1 MKFTDLK
8 KNKEYYVFYFP
19 IVDDLK
25 TFYHREGKI
34 FYIPPKLYKAKFNQ
48 IVGNLTKSH
57 VRLDFYK
64 SETLTYNKKIYE
76 CHPQLK
82 VDVLFPEKVEKES
95 QKLGD
100 NILCSRGDWI
110 IAENKQ
116 TIKQILRNIYKATTR
131 SYTAHKDKEGHI
143 YYTRSTIYVT
153 KKTREHYQ
161 ESIKALKHDYN
172 NYFDEESE
180 LKIAEL

>member
-8 KNKEYYVFYFP
+8 KNKEYYIFYFS
-19 IVDDLK
+19 IVDELK
-25 TFYHREGKI
+25 TFSTHFYSNENKI
-34 FYIPPKLYKAKFNQ
+34 YYKPPKLYKAKFNQ
-48 IVGNLTKSH
+48 IVGNLTQSH
-57 VRLDFYK
+57 IMLDFYK
-64 SETLTYNKKIYE
+64 SETLTYNNKTYE

-95 QKLGD
+95 QRLGD

-110 IAENKQ
+110 IAEDKQ
-116 TIKQILRNIYKATTR
+116 TIKQILRNIYKATT

-161 ESIKALKHDYN
+161 ESIKALKRDTV
-172 NYFDEESE
+172 
-180 LKIAEL
+180 